1 MTMVGQQVMEPG
13 ANYGLSVIP
22 LFILMGSFIHRSGIS
37 EDLLRAAYAL
47 IGYRKGDL
55 AQATVLASAG
65 FSAVFRVFAGNR
77 SHDDQS
83 RDAVYAQIWLC

>member
-1 MTMVGQQVMEPG
+1 MVGQQVMETG

-22 LFILMGSFIHRSGIS
+22 LYILMRSFFHCSSIS
-37 EDLLRAAYAL
+37 EDLLRAAYAF
-47 IGYRKGDL
+47 IGYRKGGV

-83 RDAVYAQIWLC
+83 RDAVYAHIWLC